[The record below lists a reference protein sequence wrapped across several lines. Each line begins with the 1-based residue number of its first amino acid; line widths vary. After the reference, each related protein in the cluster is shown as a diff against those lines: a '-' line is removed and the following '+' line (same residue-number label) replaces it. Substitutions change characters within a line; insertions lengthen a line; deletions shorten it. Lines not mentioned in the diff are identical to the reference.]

1 MTDGSGEAGQRI
13 IVNCTA
19 TYCIHEKNLSFNPVM
34 WHYLKRSNKKNRDA
48 GVTIVR
54 KCAKP
59 GGSSSKVKEKEISVI
74 SISSREAVLKRKL
87 RRHLRSI
94 GFSKSRNGELKIEGE
109 GKEIVRAL
117 HRVQR
122 EDRIKDNK
130 DFLATRAPR
139 LLHHFANGDDIE
151 PSKISPV
158 IERIS
163 SGTQHGDLFRFASLT
178 WSVPVS
184 NGFGRRL
191 RYLVWDENNGKLM
204 GLIAIGDPVFNLA
217 VRDRLIGWT
226 SKDRSA
232 RLVNIM
238 DAYVLGAI
246 PPYNQLLGGKLVACL
261 LRSRELYDDF
271 ASAYGDTTGIISGKG
286 KKARLL
292 AVTTSSS
299 MGRSSV
305 YNRLKLDGV
314 QYMEPIGFTGGWGHF
329 HIPDRL
335 FVELRDYLR
344 DIDHSYA
351 DQHRFG
357 QGPNWRLR
365 TTRAALA
372 ALGFKEDMLRHGI
385 KREVFIS
392 RLAANADS
400 ILKSGK
406 GKPQIESLLS
416 TKEIAGLATERW
428 MQPRAERRPD
438 YRDWTVEDL
447 IGLFGSQS
455 RQMQSRLAQQG
466 SHENSSAA
474 M

>member
-1 MTDGSGEAGQRI
+1 M
-13 IVNCTA
+13 
-19 TYCIHEKNLSFNPVM
+19 
-34 WHYLKRSNKKNRDA
+34 NKKS
-48 GVTIVR
+48 T
-54 KCAKP
+54 
-59 GGSSSKVKEKEISVI
+59 SVVNI
-74 SISSREAVLKRKL
+74 ASREAVLKRKL
-87 RRHLRSI
+87 RRHLRAI
-94 GFSKSRNGELKIEGE
+94 GFSKSRNGELQIDGE

-117 HRVQR
+117 HRFQR
-122 EDRIKDNK
+122 EDRIKENK

-139 LLHHFANGDDIE
+139 LFHHFASGKNID

-163 SGTQHGDLFRFASLT
+163 SGTQHGDLFRLASLT

-191 RYLVWDENNGKLM
+191 RYLVWDENNGKLI

-217 VRDRLIGWT
+217 ARDRLIGWS

-238 DAYVLGAI
+238 DAYVLGAV

-261 LRSRELYDDF
+261 LRSRELYEDF
-271 ASAYGDTTGIISGKG
+271 GSAYGNTTGIISGEG

-314 QYMEPIGFTGGWGHF
+314 QYMESIGFTGGWGHF

-392 RLAANADS
+392 RLAANADE
-400 ILKSGK
+400 ILRSGK
-406 GKPQIESLLS
+406 GTPDTASLLS
-416 TKEIAGLATERW
+416 IKEIAGLATQRW
-428 MQPRAERRPD
+428 MQPRAERRPE
-438 YRDWTVEDL
+438 YRDWTVDDL
-447 IGLFGSQS
+447 MGLFGSQS

-466 SHENSSAA
+466 SHGNSSAA